1 MRPESSPTARLNAR
15 SLRHDLTEAERVL
28 WRHLRRQQFMDARF
42 RRQVPIG
49 PYVAD
54 FACLKPRLIIEIDGS
69 QHVEAAA
76 YDAQRDAFLEREGF
90 TVLRFWNNDVL
101 ARLDSV
107 MEAIFVSLDRVRLRH
122 PPSALRAP
130 SPSGG
135 REESAVSQWGKTAI
149 RHF

>member
-1 MRPESSPTARLNAR
+1 MRPDSTRSTFTNAR
-15 SLRHDLTEAERVL
+15 ALRREMTEAERAL
-28 WRHLRRQQFMDARF
+28 WRRLRRQQFLDARF

-54 FACLKPRLIIEIDGS
+54 FACLKAKLIVEIDGS

-76 YDAQRDAFLEREGF
+76 YDARRDAFLAREGF
-90 TVLRFWNNDVL
+90 KVLRFWNNDVV
-101 ARLDSV
+101 ARADSV
-107 MEAIFVSLDRVRLRH
+107 MDVIFQALDEVRLRH

-135 REESAVSQWGKTAI
+135 R
-149 RHF
+149 

>member
-1 MRPESSPTARLNAR
+1 MRPNSTRTAQLNAR

-28 WRHLRRQQFMDARF
+28 WRRLRRQQFMAARF

-49 PYVAD
+49 PYIAD
-54 FACLKPRLIIEIDGS
+54 FACLKSRLIIEIDGS
-69 QHVEAAA
+69 QHVEAAS
-76 YDAQRDAFLEREGF
+76 YDARRDAFLECEGF

-101 ARLDSV
+101 ARADSV
-107 MEAIFVSLDRVRLRH
+107 MEAVFVALDGVRLRH

-135 REESAVSQWGKTAI
+135 RKESPLSERRKAAT
-149 RHF
+149 RHS

>member
-1 MRPESSPTARLNAR
+1 MIAIQKLAMRPESTRTAFTNAR
-15 SLRHDLTEAERVL
+15 SLRREMTEAERVL
-28 WRHLRRQQFMDARF
+28 WRRLRRQQLLDARF

-49 PYVAD
+49 PYIAD
-54 FACLKPRLIIEIDGS
+54 FACLKARLVIEIDGG

-76 YDAQRDAFLEREGF
+76 YDARRDAFLKREGF

-101 ARLDSV
+101 ARVASV
-107 MEAIFVSLDRVRLRH
+107 MEAIFVALDGVRLQH

-135 REESAVSQWGKTAI
+135 R
-149 RHF
+149 